1 MISASS
7 SLLDNRHY
15 RLFLQAACVSNLGDG
30 IALLAL
36 PWLASLLTRDAAQ
49 IALVIAALRLPWL
62 LFSLPAGLMA
72 DRWDRRALILWADAL
87 RLLVLLVVV
96 LGLSQL
102 QALDQLS
109 EVEGQ
114 AMIIALMVTA
124 FVLGMAEV
132 LRDNTAQTLLPVLVS
147 EQHLEKAN
155 GQLWSAEQLI
165 GQFVGPPLAGWLIL
179 QSTASPFIANALC
192 IALAGYFVFLIR
204 LPRRAVTPAQVGSWK
219 QMGEACS
226 WLYGRTQ
233 MFCLAWMTGAY
244 NFLVTGLFTL
254 LILFSQNVLGLNAA
268 QYGLL
273 LTAGAVGGVAGGLL
287 CPMISARLGGTR
299 SVHLA
304 LFLSSTAFLMIAF
317 ANSVLWV
324 ALALF
329 TEMFAAIL
337 WNVVTVSLR
346 QRSIPSA
353 LLGRVNSV
361 YRLIGWG
368 MMPLGALAA
377 GWLVDVAQ
385 ATMSLEQALRLYY
398 ALSWVGAFLL
408 FVYGFLRLRIEP
420 VHEKTPDYR

>member
-1 MISASS
+1 MNAASS
-7 SLLDNRHY
+7 SLLNNRHY
-15 RLFLQAACVSNLGDG
+15 RLFLQAASVSNLGDG

-87 RLLVLLVVV
+87 RLLVLLAVV
-96 LGLSQL
+96 LALSQM
-102 QALDQLS
+102 QALEQLS
-109 EVEGQ
+109 DSEGQ
-114 AMIIALMVTA
+114 AVIVALMAVA

-204 LPRRAVTPAQVGSWK
+204 LPQFAVAPKQAGIYLQVREAFVWLTARA
-219 QMGEACS
+219 
-226 WLYGRTQ
+226 Q
-233 MFCLAWMTGAY
+233 MFRLALMLGAY
-244 NFLVTGLFTL
+244 NFLVTGLFTV
-254 LILFSQNVLGLNAA
+254 LILFSQDVLGLNAA
-268 QYGLL
+268 EHGLL
-273 LTAGAVGGVAGGLL
+273 LTAGAVGGVTGGLL
-287 CPMISARLGGTR
+287 CPIISARLGGTHC
-299 SVHLA
+299 VHLA
-304 LFLSSTAFLMIAF
+304 LLLSSTAFLMIAF

-346 QRSIPSA
+346 QRSIPSE

-377 GWLVDVAQ
+377 GFLVDVAQ
-385 ATMSLEQALRLYY
+385 ASMSLEHALRLYY
-398 ALSWVGAFLL
+398 VLAWIGALLL

-420 VHEKTPDYR
+420 VTE

>member
-7 SLLDNRHY
+7 SLLNNRPY
-15 RLFLQAACVSNLGDG
+15 RLFLQAASVSNLGDG

-36 PWLASLLTRDAAQ
+36 PWLASLLTRDAAL
-49 IALVIAALRLPWL
+49 IALVTASLRLPWL

-96 LGLSQL
+96 FGLSQL

-109 EVEGQ
+109 ESEAQ
-114 AMIIALMVTA
+114 AMIFALTVVA
-124 FVLGMAEV
+124 FLLGMAEV

-147 EQHLEKAN
+147 KQDLEKAN

-179 QSTASPFIANALC
+179 QSTASPFVANALC
-192 IALAGYFVFLIR
+192 LALAGYCVFLIR
-204 LPRRAVTPAQVGSWK
+204 LPKTAIGPLQAGVYLQVREAFAWLTARA
-219 QMGEACS
+219 
-226 WLYGRTQ
+226 Q
-233 MFCLAWMTGAY
+233 MFRLALMLGAY
-244 NFLVTGLFTL
+244 NFLVTGLFTV
-254 LILFSQNVLGLNAA
+254 LILFSQDVLGLNAA
-268 QYGLL
+268 QHGLL
-273 LTAGAVGGVAGGLL
+273 LTAGAVGGVTGGLL
-287 CPMISARLGGTR
+287 CPKIIARLGGTH

-304 LFLSSTAFLMIAF
+304 LLLASMAFLMIAF

-377 GWLVDVAQ
+377 GFIVDVAQ
-385 ATMSLEQALRLYY
+385 ASMSLEQALRLYY
-398 ALSWVGAFLL
+398 VLAWIAAFLL
-408 FVYGFLRLRIEP
+408 CIYGFLRLRIEP
-420 VHEKTPDYR
+420 SSD